1 MLSKGRVRTS
11 RYSDLFLQDRKTLVW
26 LHFATRKVAERNA
39 AQYSKLLG
47 QNITV
52 FERIYPA
59 GRSFVLKAETV
70 IL

>member
-1 MLSKGRVRTS
+1 MLAKSRIRTC
-11 RYSDLFLQDRKTLVW
+11 RYGILFLQDRKTLCY
-26 LHFATRKVAERNA
+26 LHFATRKVAEKNA

-59 GRSFVLKAETV
+59 GRSFVLKAETI

>member
-1 MLSKGRVRTS
+1 MLAKSRIRTS
-11 RYSDLFLQDRKTLVW
+11 RYCDLFLQDRKTLCY
-26 LHFATRKVAERNA
+26 LNFASRKVAEKNA

-59 GRSFVLKAETV
+59 GRSFVLKAETI